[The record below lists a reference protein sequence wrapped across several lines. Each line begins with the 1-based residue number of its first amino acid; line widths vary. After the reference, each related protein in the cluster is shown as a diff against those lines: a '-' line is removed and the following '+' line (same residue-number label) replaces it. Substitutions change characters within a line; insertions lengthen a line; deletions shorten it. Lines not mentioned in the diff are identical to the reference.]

1 MNKLI
6 GITGRSGSGKD
17 EIGKIIQKLAPHY
30 INKKFADKLKDIVC
44 LLIGCTREDLENEE
58 FKNKELG
65 EEWWKYQ
72 QYDKTMDE
80 WRNTSKKFYSKLNHV
95 KHADFRIIKIT
106 PRILLQLLG
115 TECGREIIHPNIW
128 INSTFVD
135 YVSEKDLNTQY
146 AKAYPDNMLP
156 LNNAWYITDCR
167 FPNEANAIRD
177 RGGFIINAVRTC
189 QECSFTHVHT
199 PECSQYAK
207 SQHTSETALNGY
219 PHIKYMITNNSS
231 LEYLEQEV
239 KEILI
244 KEGIL

>member
-1 MNKLI
+1 MENKLI

-17 EIGKIIQKLAPHY
+17 EIGKIIQKLAPQY

-44 LLIGCTREDLENEE
+44 LLIGCTRENLENEE

-65 EEWWKYQ
+65 KEWWYYTNSLFFDLKV
-72 QYDKTMDE
+72 
-80 WRNTSKKFYSKLNHV
+80 KLIPYMGASEAIHN
-95 KHADFRIIKIT
+95 DLNYYIIKLT

-135 YVSEKDLNTQY
+135 YVSEKDLNAQY

-167 FPNEANAIRD
+167 FPNEADAIRD